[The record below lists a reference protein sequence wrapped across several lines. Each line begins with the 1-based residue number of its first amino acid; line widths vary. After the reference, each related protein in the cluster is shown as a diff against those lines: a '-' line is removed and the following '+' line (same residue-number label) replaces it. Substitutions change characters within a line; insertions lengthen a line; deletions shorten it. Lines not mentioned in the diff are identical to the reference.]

1 MMKTVIAAATLLM
14 AAAPAFAD
22 DAGPQD
28 AGKAQF
34 TSTCSACHQVTGLG
48 IKGAFPALAGDTFV
62 TGDPALVI
70 TTVLNGR
77 GGMPAWK
84 DDLSDA
90 QIAAAISY
98 IRSAWGNAASPVT
111 PAMVAAAR
119 GGAAPPAERALQTH

>member
-1 MMKTVIAAATLLM
+1 MMKTLIAATSLVL
-14 AAAPAFAD
+14 AAAPALAD
-22 DAGPQD
+22 DVGPEE

-48 IKGAFPALAGDTFV
+48 IKGAFPALAGDAFV
-62 TGDPALVI
+62 IGDPAAVI
-70 TTVLNGR
+70 MTVLNGR

-98 IRSAWGNAASPVT
+98 IRSAWGNAAPPVT

-119 GGAAPPAERALQTH
+119 GGAAPPVERALQTH